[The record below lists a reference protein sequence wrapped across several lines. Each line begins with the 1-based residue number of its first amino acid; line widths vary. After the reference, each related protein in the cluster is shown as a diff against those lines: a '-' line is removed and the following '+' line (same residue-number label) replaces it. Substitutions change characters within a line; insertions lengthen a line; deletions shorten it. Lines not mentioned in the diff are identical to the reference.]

1 MINKKI
7 LTAEELEEI
16 SNKKMTRRT
25 LAENEINTTI
35 QVLITTREDL
45 KKKKE
50 KIGSKGETYDSII
63 QRLLVFWNKS
73 NKKHGTA

>member
-7 LTAEELEEI
+7 VTAEELEEI

-45 KKKKE
+45 KK
-50 KIGSKGETYDSII
+50 IGSKGETYDSII

>member
-45 KKKKE
+45 KKKK
-50 KIGSKGETYDSII
+50 
-63 QRLLVFWNKS
+63 
-73 NKKHGTA
+73 KK

>member
-35 QVLITTREDL
+35 QALITTREDL
-45 KKKKE
+45 K

-63 QRLLVFWNKS
+63 QRLSILEQE
-73 NKKHGTA
+73 